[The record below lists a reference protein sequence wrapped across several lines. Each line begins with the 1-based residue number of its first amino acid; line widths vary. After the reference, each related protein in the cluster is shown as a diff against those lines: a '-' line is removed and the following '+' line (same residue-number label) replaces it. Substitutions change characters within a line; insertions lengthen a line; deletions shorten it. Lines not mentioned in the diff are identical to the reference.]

1 MGSVPAISVLLP
13 VKNARPWL
21 ERALDSLWRQTCCDF
36 EVVAVDDGSA
46 DGSGALLERIAIRE
60 PRLRPVHTPGQGLPA
75 TLNHALRH
83 ARGRFVARMDADDL
97 AARTRLA
104 LQREHLEAHP
114 GLAVV
119 GSRVRLFPPA
129 AVGAGMQRW
138 VTWHNALLEHEAMAR
153 EMLIDSP
160 LAHGTAMIRR
170 EWLDRVGGWTSQPWA
185 EDLDLWIRMLDAGAR
200 LAKRPETLYAWRQ
213 HADSATRRDPRYR
226 LEQFRELKLD
236 TLARWMLRDGTAPT
250 VVGVGTSLARWHAAL
265 RARWPGTRAIEA
277 RMPDSAVLRSCRLP
291 IVLVLVAY
299 QRRDLWRRAMEGGGL
314 VECRDFVFVA

>member
-21 ERALDSLWRQTCCDF
+21 ERTLDSLWRQTCCDF

-170 EWLDRVGGWTSQPWA
+170 EWLEANRPEMSPAAIMHGDYSPYNVMVANEPPVQLAAIVDWDTGTIGDSL
-185 EDLDLWIRMLDAGAR
+185 LDLGHL
-200 LAKRPETLYAWRQ
+200 
-213 HADSATRRDPRYR
+213 
-226 LEQFRELKLD
+226 
-236 TLARWMLRDGTAPT
+236 LARWVEPGELGPLGTDGTAPT